1 MLYKTDNRPNGP
13 KRNLATSCDVSFL
26 NNTINRKVAI
36 HLIQSIQDNLFKT
49 FLLLN
54 QYSIHKSLFSADKDV
69 KDALR
74 LTILSVFGSKK

>member
-26 NNTINRKVAI
+26 NNTIIRKVAI

-54 QYSIHKSLFSADKDV
+54 QYSIHKSLFSDKDV

-74 LTILSVFGSKK
+74 LTSLSVFGSKK